1 MKKHTILA
9 VIIIALFSVNGCA
22 TTQDVKQNPPPLTT
36 PNSAQNITSMKIPA
50 SNQISI
56 ENFSFN
62 PKTITVNKGD
72 MVAWINNDSS
82 THQLKSKAFNSP
94 NMMQGE
100 TFTFT
105 FEETGT
111 FNYLC
116 TIHPSMT
123 GEIIVK

>member
-1 MKKHTILA
+1 MKKYAILA
-9 VIIIALFSVNGCA
+9 VTIIALFSVNGC
-22 TTQDVKQNPPPLTT
+22 TTSPDAKQNPTPTSNQTIIQNTT
-36 PNSAQNITSMKIPA
+36 SIKIPA

-72 MVAWINNDSS
+72 TVAWINNDSS
-82 THQLKSKAFNSP
+82 AHQLKSKAFNSP

-123 GEIIVK
+123 GKIIVK